1 MTVWMDAQEK
11 IQKTAPMQ
19 KELANGKTV
28 TKNKKFIG
36 RIRFMES
43 SLSNLVGILLKDF
56 TEVK

>member
-1 MTVWMDAQEK
+1 
-11 IQKTAPMQ
+11 MQ

-36 RIRFMES
+36 RIRFMAS